1 VSRPLSLDI
10 SLPLHRFALSIQWET
25 EESALGIFG
34 PSGAGKTSI
43 LEAIAGLRRGA
54 RGTIRLG
61 DESWL
66 DTPRGLFVPP
76 ERRGVGYVPQDS
88 LLFPH
93 LDVIGNLTFGRARAA
108 RHAERRIP
116 PRRVLDILELNELA
130 GRRVG
135 TLSGGERQRVALGR
149 ALSSAPALLLLDEPL
164 AGLDRPLRRRILT
177 CLFRIQREFR
187 IPTLFVSH
195 DPAEVALLSREV
207 TVLERGEV
215 VGRGQP
221 EQVLHD
227 PAILPMAR
235 AEGFEN
241 ILHGRVA
248 ALVDGAAAIEVGPR
262 MRVMVADPSLTS
274 GAEVV
279 IAARAED
286 LILAVHAPAG
296 LSAQNL
302 LAGTIREIRE
312 PAQGDPSGGQ
322 VVVLV
327 DLDSVPAPLVV
338 AVTGQARRRLALRR
352 DLAVHVVGKAN
363 SFRVLATG

>member
-1 VSRPLSLDI
+1 MSRLLSLDVT
-10 SLPLHRFALSIQWET
+10 LPLHRFALSMRWET
-25 EESALGIFG
+25 AERALGIFG
-34 PSGAGKTSI
+34 ASGAGKTSL
-43 LEAIAGLRRGA
+43 LEAIAGLRRPA
-54 RGTIRLG
+54 RGTIRFG
-61 DESWL
+61 DETWL
-66 DTPRGLFVPP
+66 DTSRGLFVPP

-93 LDVIGNLTFGRARAA
+93 LDVLGNLTAGRARAA

-116 PRRVLDILELNELA
+116 PERVLDILELSGLA
-130 GRRVG
+130 GRRVA

-164 AGLDRPLRRRILT
+164 AGLDRPLQRRILS

-187 IPTLFVSH
+187 IPTLHVSH

-215 VGRGQP
+215 VGRGRP
-221 EQVLHD
+221 EEVLAD
-227 PAILPMAR
+227 PAILPLAR

-248 ALVDGAAAIEVGPR
+248 ALAEGGAAIEVGPR
-262 MRVMVADPSLTS
+262 MQVLVADTSLAP
-274 GAEVV
+274 GGEVV

-302 LAGTIREIRE
+302 LAGTVREIRE
-312 PAQGDPSGGQ
+312 PAQGDPAGGQ

-327 DLDSVPAPLVV
+327 ELDSVPAPLVV

-352 DLAVHVVGKAN
+352 GLAVHVVAKAN